1 MKIGQIELEGV
12 VVTLEDNG
20 MWISDDRN
28 VALFMNYNFP
38 LQVKILDKRVAGH
51 PHVLVER
58 TFARLRDEMHFPAK
72 LLSEPPPSDD
82 RVH

>member
-20 MWISDDRN
+20 LWTSNDKN

-38 LQVKILDKRVAGH
+38 LQVKILDPGVVGH

-58 TFARLRDEMHFPAK
+58 TFVSLRDEMHFPVK

-82 RVH
+82 RMH

>member
-20 MWISDDRN
+20 IWTSDDKN

-38 LQVKILDKRVAGH
+38 LQVEILDKAVVGH
-51 PHVLVER
+51 PHGLVER
-58 TFARLRDEMHFPAK
+58 TFLRLRDEMHFPVK
-72 LLSEPPPSDD
+72 LLSEPPPSE
-82 RVH
+82 